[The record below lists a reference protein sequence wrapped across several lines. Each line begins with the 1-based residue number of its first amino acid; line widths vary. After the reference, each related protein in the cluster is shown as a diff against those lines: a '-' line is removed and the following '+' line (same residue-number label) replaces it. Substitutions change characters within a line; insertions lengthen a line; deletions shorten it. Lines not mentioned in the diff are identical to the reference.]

1 MNATQAII
9 DSGHDWSMW
18 IICDVEFENGE
29 YDLTNDAYKYKYYAD
44 CAKQIEAF
52 FHDEACG
59 IDEGDELYSIIRSGE
74 VDWYELGWM
83 YGWDRWNDEVLTIKT
98 TEAQSC

>member
-29 YDLTNDAYKYKYYAD
+29 YDLTDDAYKYKYYAD
-44 CAKQIEAF
+44 CAQQIEAF

-74 VDWYELGWM
+74 VDWQALGELYGESTWIYE
-83 YGWDRWNDEVLTIKT
+83 
-98 TEAQSC
+98 TEQLQTR

>member
-9 DSGHDWSMW
+9 DSGFDYNMW
-18 IICDVEFENGE
+18 MICDVVFENGE
-29 YDLTNDAYKYKYYAD
+29 YDLVNDEYRYYAD
-44 CAKQIEAF
+44 CAQQIEAF

-74 VDWYELGWM
+74 VDWYELGRM